1 MIIKPLHSNDLFWL
15 YYDGFQSSCHIILTL
30 RVLSNMKNCNV
41 EIIEESDL
49 KKYATE
55 MGSRLML
62 AFNNC

>member
-1 MIIKPLHSNDLFWL
+1 
-15 YYDGFQSSCHIILTL
+15 
-30 RVLSNMKNCNV
+30 MKNCNV